1 MRCFLPGETLK
12 STGAQ
17 SMSTTRQLGIPDA
30 ALRDEKSYEI
40 ARVWVAEKAEHVS
53 LLIGTWDDPV
63 AWGIVLADLARHVAN
78 GYEQD
83 KGPDRSETLQR
94 IRVAMTA
101 ELDDPTDNPTGNL
114 LTM

>member
-1 MRCFLPGETLK
+1 
-12 STGAQ
+12 
-17 SMSTTRQLGIPDA
+17 MSTARQLAIPDA
-30 ALRDEKSYEI
+30 ALRDAKSYEI

-78 GYEQD
+78 GYAQD
-83 KGPDRSETLQR
+83 KGLERSETLQR
-94 IRVAMTA
+94 IRSAMIA
-101 ELDDPTDNPTGNL
+101 ELEGPTDEPTGTL

>member
-1 MRCFLPGETLK
+1 
-12 STGAQ
+12 
-17 SMSTTRQLGIPDA
+17 MSTSRQLAVPDA

-40 ARVWVAEKAEHVS
+40 VRVWVAEKAEHVS

-78 GYEQD
+78 GYQQD
-83 KGPDRSETLQR
+83 KGLDRSETLQR
-94 IRVAMTA
+94 IRSAMMA
-101 ELDDPTDNPTGNL
+101 ELDSPTDDPRGTL

>member
-1 MRCFLPGETLK
+1 
-12 STGAQ
+12 
-17 SMSTTRQLGIPDA
+17 MSTARQLRIPDA

-78 GYEQD
+78 GYAQD
-83 KGPDRSETLQR
+83 KGLERSEILQR
-94 IRVAMTA
+94 IRSAMIA
-101 ELDDPTDNPTGNL
+101 ELEGPTDEPTGTL

>member
-1 MRCFLPGETLK
+1 
-12 STGAQ
+12 
-17 SMSTTRQLGIPDA
+17 MSASRQLAIPDA

-53 LLIGTWDDPV
+53 LLIGTWGDPV

-83 KGPDRSETLQR
+83 KGLDRDQTLRR
-94 IRVAMTA
+94 IRSAMMA
-101 ELDDPTDNPTGNL
+101 ELDRPTDEPTGTL